1 MNPAIGRG
9 LRRREPSIDFRA
21 AAGVI
26 PDGAPDLDV
35 LRVAAEAGRVLVSR
49 DVGTMPGHFA
59 DFIQQ
64 QKSPGLLLI
73 PSQRP
78 IGNVIEGLLL
88 VWMIWTEEELR
99 NQARWLPWRREN
111 HDSVSCSHSSGLV
124 FTHPCS

>member
-1 MNPAIGRG
+1 MSLRFQADADLNPAIGRG
-9 LRRREPSIDFRA
+9 LRRREPSIDLRA

-35 LRVAAEAGRVLVSR
+35 LRIAAEAGRVLVSR
-49 DVGTMPGHFA
+49 DIGTMPRHFA

-64 QKSPGLLLI
+64 KESPGLLLI

-88 VWMIWTEEELR
+88 VWMIWTEEEFR
-99 NQARWLPWRREN
+99 NQARWLP
-111 HDSVSCSHSSGLV
+111 
-124 FTHPCS
+124 